1 MKVLLSDERVSA
13 LETTKQ
19 RSMDEKEENR
29 TTSKES
35 PFFVVFHEYLWK
47 FLWLFFF
54 IRFLLFRIG
63 IQYENYRKEMHK
75 YDFVLYIGGEKNTI

>member
-35 PFFVVFHEYLWK
+35 PFFVVFHEYL
-47 FLWLFFF
+47 
-54 IRFLLFRIG
+54 
-63 IQYENYRKEMHK
+63 
-75 YDFVLYIGGEKNTI
+75 